1 MNDKDRKNLEL
12 LLSHCKLLE
21 SHVEYFGDDKEEYMD
36 NEHYQAACGFEI
48 LEIGE
53 YINRLSSEITEKYSE
68 INWSGFV
75 GMRVIHA
82 HHYEGIILDLVWD
95 AIKVD
100 IPELKEFIEKILNE

>member
-1 MNDKDRKNLEL
+1 MNAKDRKNLEL
-12 LLSHCKLLE
+12 LLSHCLLME
-21 SHVEYFGDDKEEYMD
+21 RHVEYFGDNKEEYMD
-36 NEHYQAACGFEI
+36 NEHYQAACGFEL

-53 YINRLSSEITEKYSE
+53 YINRLSDEFIEKHSD
-68 INWSGFV
+68 IDWSGFV

-100 IPELKEFIEKILNE
+100 VPELKKYVEKILNE